1 MSSRHSRTLF
11 AALGSFTL
19 AGCALSTAD
28 QGVETEDSLPAAD
41 ATEALTTA
49 VVAQADSYVRDGSSA
64 PTNFGTATT
73 LLVKNTGTANSGFNR
88 WIYLRFDLSSI
99 TGTVSVAKLRLF
111 GRVDNT
117 ASESHATAL
126 FSVANTTW
134 SETGITWNNK
144 PATGSTA
151 LSTTNVTSAAAAT
164 YEWDATAYVKS
175 ELAAGRKLI
184 SLALKNVTVSS
195 STETFNARQASASK
209 PVLSIDTTSSGGG
222 SPMIGPCAVFPANNE
237 WNRNIS
243 ADPVDPNSANYMAAM
258 NAGTT
263 FLHPDFGTTFGI
275 PWITVPGSQPKVP
288 MTFDISDESDP
299 GPYPFPAN
307 APIEGGASS
316 TGDRHVLV
324 VETGSCTLY
333 ETWDSHFVN
342 PGWHCGS
349 GAIFNLSSNAL
360 RPDGFTSADAAGLPI
375 LPGLVRQSEAAVAR
389 KINHAL
395 RFTVRNTQ
403 RAFVHPATHFASSS
417 TDPNR
422 PPMGLR
428 VRLKSSFDISGFNP
442 TVQAIL
448 TGLKQYGMFVAD
460 NGSDWFITGE
470 SNPAWNNTEINQ
482 LKQVP
487 ASAFEVVKLGTI
499 QH

>member
-1 MSSRHSRTLF
+1 MPPRQSRMVLAVLSSISV
-11 AALGSFTL
+11 
-19 AGCALSTAD
+19 AGCAGAPP
-28 QGVETEDSLPAAD
+28 ETDSASESAGPDREIA
-41 ATEALTTA
+41 EALSTA
-49 VVAQADSYVRDGSSA
+49 VVAQADAYVRDGSSA
-64 PTNFGTATT
+64 SANFGAATT
-73 LLVKNTGTANSGFNR
+73 VLVKNSGTTNSGFNR
-88 WIYLRFDLSSI
+88 WIYLRFDLASI
-99 TGTVSVAKLRLF
+99 SGTVTTAKLRLF

-126 FSVANTTW
+126 FSVSSTTW

-144 PATGSTA
+144 PATGATA
-151 LSTTNVTSAAAAT
+151 LSTTNVTSAAATT

-184 SLALKNVTVSS
+184 SLALKNASVSS
-195 STETFNARQASASK
+195 STETFNSREASSNK
-209 PVLSIDTTSSGGG
+209 PTLQIDTGAAGG
-222 SPMIGPCAVFPANNE
+222 SPMIGPCAVFPPTNE

-258 NAGTT
+258 NAGST
-263 FLHPDFGTTFGI
+263 FLHPDFGRTFGI

-299 GPYPFPAN
+299 GPYPFPSN

-324 VETGSCTLY
+324 VETGSCKLY
-333 ETWDSHFVN
+333 ETWDSHFTN

-375 LPGLVRQSEAAVAR
+375 LPGLVRQAEAAVAHR
-389 KINHAL
+389 INHAL

-417 TDPNR
+417 TDVNR

-428 VRLKSSFDISGFNP
+428 VRLKSSFDIAGFNA

-470 SNPAWNNTEINQ
+470 TNAQWNDSELNQ

-499 QH
+499 QR

>member
-1 MSSRHSRTLF
+1 MRSLHSRSVL
-11 AALGSFTL
+11 ALLSSIPVACGVAPSESGSDDTG
-19 AGCALSTAD
+19 AVVETNDALST
-28 QGVETEDSLPAAD
+28 GFT
-41 ATEALTTA
+41 
-49 VVAQADSYVRDGSSA
+49 AQADSYVRDGSSA
-64 PTNFGTATT
+64 SSNFGTATT
-73 LLVKNTGTANSGFNR
+73 VLVKNTGTTNSGFNR
-88 WIYLRFDLSSI
+88 WIYLRFDLTSV
-99 TGTVSVAKLRLF
+99 TGTVSSAKLRLF
-111 GRVDNT
+111 GKVDNT
-117 ASESHATAL
+117 ASESHSTAL
-126 FSVANTTW
+126 YSVASTTW

-144 PATGSTA
+144 PATGTTA
-151 LSTTNVTSAAAAT
+151 LSTTTVTSAAATT
-164 YEWDATAYVKS
+164 YEWDATAYVMN
-175 ELAAGRKLI
+175 ELAAGRKVI
-184 SLALKNVTVSS
+184 ALALKNVTTSS
-195 STETFNARQASASK
+195 STETFNSREASGNRPTLQIDTASA
-209 PVLSIDTTSSGGG
+209 G
-222 SPMIGPCAVFPANNE
+222 SPMIGPCAVFPPDNE
-237 WNRNIS
+237 WNRVVAS
-243 ADPVDPNSANYMAAM
+243 DAVDPNSANYLASM

-263 FLHPDFGTTFGI
+263 FLHPDFGTSFGI

-288 MTFDISDESDP
+288 MTFDIADESDP
-299 GPYPFPAN
+299 GPYPFPSN
-307 APIEGGASS
+307 APIEGGSSS

-349 GAIFNLSSNAL
+349 GAIFPLNSNAL

-375 LPGLVRQSEAAVAR
+375 LPGLVRQSEAAVAH

-395 RFTVRNTQ
+395 RFTVKNTQ

-417 TDPNR
+417 TDTNR

-428 VRLKSSFDISGFNP
+428 VRLKASFDISGFNA
-442 TVQAIL
+442 TAQAIL

-470 SNPAWNNTEINQ
+470 TNGQWNDSELNQ